1 MPIYTIANTKT
12 KKREDI
18 ICSYD
23 ELREMLAKHPELVHE
38 IKPIVTVTET
48 SAVGGTLKKAGDGWN
63 DLLKSIKATSD
74 KKLTTIRTR

>member
-12 KKREDI
+12 KRRKEI

-23 ELREMLAKHPELVHE
+23 ELREMLSKYPELVHE
-38 IKPIVTVTET
+38 IMPVQTVTES

-63 DLLKSIKATSD
+63 DLLKSIKKSAD
-74 KKLTTIRTR
+74 KKLTTVRTK